1 MQTPRFS
8 VLLTA
13 LLFVGCSWDGVFT
26 SKQPNLGSSRWLETA
41 VKDVAG
47 YPDKCFKCLQKSSAI
62 LIKDLDER
70 YTKGTREI
78 PFNPEMESCV
88 QQCDLVQRSRVPL
101 RTLRDIIISGAI
113 LHKNSIK
120 EGSRHRMRFD
130 DSKPPKEFD
139 SILCQVR
146 VGDTIDTGVLI
157 TNSLFCSLYGGDH
170 CAVNPFDEISW
181 RSIYRS
187 QGKQNPLTD
196 YDSSVAVVI
205 SSDSARRFKQ
215 LARQSNWQGVTLKCG
230 DDELSLSRPKG
241 VFSCGQEGK
250 GGGIILGLAAKDLG
264 TRRPK
269 MASQI
274 FDAALLDLDPEM
286 EPYDRKSHGSIGFA
300 KCSPILNLG
309 GTRYS
314 VSCSLT
320 REAPV
325 MDLIDEIVRAETVG
339 VGFALKFDQTGKLI
353 KARGRVN
360 SASAPIGIRSSD
372 GLSGGVAFDELGQ
385 LVGFLRDPRPILHWG
400 IIYSIDPFE
409 RMYPN

>member
-1 MQTPRFS
+1 
-8 VLLTA
+8 
-13 LLFVGCSWDGVFT
+13 
-26 SKQPNLGSSRWLETA
+26 
-41 VKDVAG
+41 
-47 YPDKCFKCLQKSSAI
+47 
-62 LIKDLDER
+62 
-70 YTKGTREI
+70 
-78 PFNPEMESCV
+78 
-88 QQCDLVQRSRVPL
+88 
-101 RTLRDIIISGAI
+101 
-113 LHKNSIK
+113 
-120 EGSRHRMRFD
+120 RHRMRFN

-187 QGKQNPLTD
+187 QGNQNSLTD

-205 SSDSARRFKQ
+205 SSDSARRIKQ
-215 LARQSNWQGVTLKCG
+215 LARQSNWQGITLKCG
-230 DDELSLSRPKG
+230 DDELPLSRPKG
-241 VFSCGQEGK
+241 VFTCGQEGK

-286 EPYDRKSHGSIGFA
+286 ESFDRKSHGSIGFA

-314 VSCSLT
+314 VSCPLT
-320 REAPV
+320 GRAV
-325 MDLIDEIVRAETVG
+325 NSDALDEVNSIKALTGGIVANY
-339 VGFALKFDQTGKLI
+339 DDSGKLLVRNVYW
-353 KARGRVN
+353 AFVGGQVRGR
-360 SASAPIGIRSSD
+360 R
-372 GLSGGVAFDELGQ
+372 LSGSAGLDGGIAVDLYGN
-385 LVGFLRDPRPILHWG
+385 LTGFLTPGRPFYRDKFYYEVNVIGQYKSW
-400 IIYSIDPFE
+400 
-409 RMYPN
+409 